1 MKEKWQQQENQEQ
14 QEQQLCKEQQTHQE
28 QQDRQKQEASQEQQ
42 DRQKQEASQE
52 QQDRQK
58 QEAGQEQR
66 DRQMQQARQE
76 KREERKA
83 NWNIKPYLAIG
94 LTAFIVIFL
103 SMVAFFL
110 IYRYH
115 GLMDNW
121 KLLLGILQ
129 PIIIGFV
136 VAYLVNPI
144 VKWEEKYLLKWF
156 LKRAKKEY
164 KARKAARAISVA
176 GALIFVAV
184 ILAVLLNMVIPELYS
199 SIERMVIQ
207 LPRQVETFITWFEG
221 YITSDSQV
229 STHLEQALNKIID
242 IFEDWARTDFLP
254 QTRNL
259 LSSLTSGVLSV
270 VRVLLNIV
278 IGVIVSVY
286 VLMSKETFVGQAK
299 KMVYAILPAK
309 QGNVLIEVARKSNHI
324 FSGFI
329 SGKILD
335 SAIIGV
341 LCFIGMYLL
350 KLPYVVLVSVIVGV
364 TNVIPFFGP
373 YIGAIPSTILI
384 MLTSPIQGLY
394 FLIFIIVLQQLDGNV
409 IGPKI
414 LGDSTGLSSFWV
426 IFSIL
431 IGGGLFG
438 FMGMVLGV
446 PVFATIYYLVQK
458 LTAYILRKKGL
469 PQETAAYTEL
479 TSINSSTNRPDY
491 TKIPEPE
498 KKQKR
503 KG

>member
-1 MKEKWQQQENQEQ
+1 MEEKQENQEQ
-14 QEQQLCKEQQTHQE
+14 QTSQEQQDQKEQQT
-28 QQDRQKQEASQEQQ
+28 SQEQQ
-42 DRQKQEASQE
+42 DRKE
-52 QQDRQK
+52 
-58 QEAGQEQR
+58 
-66 DRQMQQARQE
+66 QQARQE

-121 KLLLGILQ
+121 RLLLGILQ

-136 VAYLVNPI
+136 IAYLVNPI
-144 VKWEEKYLLKWF
+144 VKWEEKYLLRWF
-156 LKRAKKEY
+156 LKRAKKER

-229 STHLEQALNKIID
+229 STHLEQILNRIIA

-254 QTRNL
+254 QTRTL
-259 LSSLTSGVLSV
+259 LTSLTSGVISV
-270 VRVLLNIV
+270 VRVLLNIIV
-278 IGVIVSVY
+278 GVIVSVY
-286 VLMSKETFVGQAK
+286 VLMSKETFEGQAK
-299 KMVYAILPAK
+299 KMVYALLPAK
-309 QGNVLIEVARKSNHI
+309 QGNVFIEVARKSNHI

-329 SGKILD
+329 SGMILD
-335 SAIIGV
+335 AAIV
-341 LCFIGMYLL
+341 SVFCFIGMSLF
-350 KLPYVVLVSVIVGV
+350 KMPYAVLVSVIVGV

-384 MLTSPIQGLY
+384 MLASPIQGLY
-394 FLIFIIVLQQLDGNV
+394 FLIFIIVLQQVDGNV
-409 IGPKI
+409 IAPKI

-426 IFSIL
+426 IFATL
-431 IGGGLFG
+431 IGGGFFG

-446 PVFATIYYLVQK
+446 PVFATFYYLAQK
-458 LTAYILRKKGL
+458 LLAYILRKKGL
-469 PQETAAYTEL
+469 PQETTAYTEL
-479 TSINSSTNRPDY
+479 TGINLSTNRPDY
-491 TKIPEPE
+491 TKTPEPE
-498 KKQKR
+498 KKRKR